1 MPNSIAKDA
10 VEVLSPA
17 QSYRLICDD
26 LTSTLVD
33 VRTRAEW
40 AYVGGVDLSAASKKP
55 VFLEWQAYPSMQ
67 VSSDFVQTLTDRL
80 RAAGATN
87 NTPVLFLCRS
97 GVRSLAAARA
107 LAAAGFERC
116 INIADGF
123 EGPLDTAQRRGA
135 ASGWKASGLPWVQT

>member
-1 MPNSIAKDA
+1 MSNSMSKDE

-26 LTSTLVD
+26 LASTLVD

-55 VFLEWQAYPSMQ
+55 IFLEWQAYPTMQ
-67 VSSDFVQTLTDRL
+67 VSADFVQSLTDQL
-80 RAAGATN
+80 RTVGATN
-87 NTPVLFLCRS
+87 ITPVLFLCRS

-123 EGPLDTAQRRGA
+123 EGPLDAAQRRSG

>member
-1 MPNSIAKDA
+1 MSNSMLKDE
-10 VEVLSPA
+10 VEVLSPG

-26 LTSTLVD
+26 LVSTLVD

-40 AYVGGVDLSAASKKP
+40 AYVGGVDLSAVSKKP

-67 VSSDFVQTLTDRL
+67 ISSDFVQTLADQL

-107 LAAAGFERC
+107 LGAAGFERC